1 MNAKPG
7 KPAMTDLAQT
17 HRRIRLPKLPG
28 RAMIMLMIAP
38 IAYGIISWMLL
49 KSVGSPPIRFRIN
62 VTPLMEASFM
72 VQLHVLGAVTAFV
85 IGVILLRG
93 VKGSGLHRKL
103 GYTWVA
109 AMALTAVSSF
119 FITGL
124 NGNHFSYIHGIS
136 AWTVIALPMG
146 IAAARRRDIRKH
158 SKDMTNMF
166 VGGLLVAGLFTF
178 LPGRMLWSIF
188 FAV

>member
-1 MNAKPG
+1 MS
-7 KPAMTDLAQT
+7 DLTQT
-17 HRRIRLPKLPG
+17 FRRFVLPRRPG
-28 RAMIMLMIAP
+28 RLTILLLIAG
-38 IAYGIISWMLL
+38 IAYGLVSWMILN
-49 KSVGSPPIRFRIN
+49 SAGNPPVRFRID
-62 VTPLMEASFM
+62 VTPFLQASF
-72 VQLHVLGAVTAFV
+72 VIKLHVLGAVTAFA
-85 IGVILLRG
+85 IGVVLLRG

-109 AMALTAVSSF
+109 AMAVTAVSSF

-124 NGNHFSYIHGIS
+124 NGANFSFIHGLS
-136 AWTVIALPMG
+136 AWTIIGLPMG
-146 IAAARRRDIRKH
+146 IAAARRKNIRKH

-166 VGGLLVAGLFTF
+166 VGGLLIAGLFTF

>member
-1 MNAKPG
+1 
-7 KPAMTDLAQT
+7 MTDLAQT
-17 HRRIRLPKLPG
+17 FRRIGLPRRVRRNTILLI
-28 RAMIMLMIAP
+28 AAP
-38 IAYGIISWMLL
+38 ITYGIISWLIL
-49 KSVGSPPIRFRIN
+49 KSAGNPPVYFRIDIA
-62 VTPLMEASFM
+62 PLVEAAF
-72 VQLHVLGAVTAFV
+72 VVKLHVLGAVVAFV
-85 IGVILLRG
+85 TGIILLRG

-109 AMALTAVSSF
+109 AMALAAISSF

-124 NGNHFSYIHGIS
+124 NGSHFSWIHGIS
-136 AWTVIALPMG
+136 AWTVIALPMAV
-146 IAAARRRDIRKH
+146 AAARRRNITKH
-158 SKDMTNMF
+158 ARGMTSAF

>member
-1 MNAKPG
+1 
-7 KPAMTDLAQT
+7 MTDLAQT
-17 HRRIRLPKLPG
+17 FRRLGLPKRPG
-28 RAMIMLMIAP
+28 RNTILLLVAP
-38 IAYGIISWMLL
+38 IAYAAISWMILR
-49 KSVGSPPIRFRIN
+49 SAGNPPVRFRIDIS
-62 VTPLMEASFM
+62 PLLEAAPV

-85 IGVILLRG
+85 VGIILLRG

-109 AMALTAVSSF
+109 AMGLTAFSSF

-124 NGNHFSYIHGIS
+124 NGHNYSLIHGIS
-136 AWTVIALPMG
+136 AWTVIALPMAV
-146 IAAARRRDIRKH
+146 AAARRRDIRKH
-158 SKDMTNMF
+158 AKGMTGAF
-166 VGGLLVAGLFTF
+166 VGGLLIAGLFTF

>member
-7 KPAMTDLAQT
+7 KPVMTDLAQT

-38 IAYGIISWMLL
+38 IAYGVASWMLL
-49 KSVGSPPIRFRIN
+49 KSVGNPPVRFRIN